1 MINSN
6 IEFPKE
12 AKMKK
17 RFISSTSF
25 SSAAGWLLLAIGLA
39 IIGWTLVSSYNIF
52 TAKAEAPEFFE
63 TAIEEIAAKQDN
75 GVDIQAQMQ
84 QMIGEQL
91 KEFLPADT
99 ITKFLNLG
107 VWSMLAFILFAGGG
121 KIAGLGI
128 KLIKSK
134 TAQ

>member
-6 IEFPKE
+6 IEFSKE

-39 IIGWTLVSSYNIF
+39 VIGWTLVSSYNIF
-52 TAKAEAPEFFE
+52 TGKTAAPEFFE
-63 TAIEEIAAKQDN
+63 TAMEEVSLKKDA
-75 GVDIQAQMQ
+75 GEDIQAQMQ

-91 KEFLPADT
+91 KAFLPADS

-107 VWSMLAFILFAGGG
+107 VWSMLAFILFAGAG
-121 KIAGLGI
+121 KIAVLGI

-134 TAQ
+134 TTQ